1 MGDYNDILHDD
12 EKKRRA
18 TRPNCL
24 IGDLDKMFKMLVL
37 LMFTWKVIRSFGLK
51 AWVLL
56 VL

>member
-24 IGDLDKMFKMLVL
+24 IGDLDKMLVL